1 MITGEGGDGNSPIT
15 SPAQAARTPANTQK
29 ARNRNGPLPR
39 NGTLLTSPVRG
50 EPRGGL
56 FRREVYARRVS
67 LYRFQEPIPMLTSP
81 VLVAAFDGWIDAAGA
96 ATACA
101 NHVAESGRVVASFD
115 VDSLN
120 DYRARRPVL
129 DVVDGVLAR
138 MQWPDILLR
147 HIEIGGRDILV
158 LVGPEP
164 DYKWKQLGDDV
175 LELARRL
182 GVVEWISLGAIPAAV
197 PHTRPVP
204 VLATASTDASLRDGE
219 QQGPGGVL
227 RVPAAALSALE
238 MTVAAAGIP
247 AIGYYAQV
255 PHYIGAAA
263 YAPASLALLQHLE
276 RRLGVTIPLG
286 TLGDDALAQRERLDA
301 AIAEDDDSREYL
313 ERLEAL
319 ASEERVPSGDEI
331 ASEIERY
338 LKEQS

>member
-1 MITGEGGDGNSPIT
+1 
-15 SPAQAARTPANTQK
+15 
-29 ARNRNGPLPR
+29 
-39 NGTLLTSPVRG
+39 
-50 EPRGGL
+50 
-56 FRREVYARRVS
+56 
-67 LYRFQEPIPMLTSP
+67 LYQLQEQIPMLRAP
-81 VLVAAFDGWIDAAGA
+81 VLIAAFDGWIDAAGA

-101 NHVAESGRVVASFD
+101 NHIAEDGRVIASFD

-138 MQWPDILLR
+138 MQWPDIVLR
-147 HIEIGGRDILV
+147 HASFGGRDLLV

-164 DYKWKQLGDDV
+164 DYKWKQLGDDL
-175 LELARRL
+175 LELALRL

-219 QQGPGGVL
+219 QQGPGGIL
-227 RVPAAALSALE
+227 RVPAAALSAVE

-255 PHYIGAAA
+255 PHYIGVSA
-263 YAPASLALLQHLE
+263 YAPATLALLQHVE
-276 RRLGVTIPLG
+276 RRLGVTIPLR

-301 AIAEDDDSREYL
+301 AIAEDDDSKEYL
-313 ERLEAL
+313 ARLEAL

-338 LKEQS
+338 LKEQT

>member
-1 MITGEGGDGNSPIT
+1 
-15 SPAQAARTPANTQK
+15 
-29 ARNRNGPLPR
+29 
-39 NGTLLTSPVRG
+39 
-50 EPRGGL
+50 
-56 FRREVYARRVS
+56 
-67 LYRFQEPIPMLTSP
+67 MLTAP
-81 VLVAAFDGWIDAAGA
+81 VLIAAFDGWIDAAGA

-101 NHVAESGRVVASFD
+101 NHIGEDGRVIASFD

-138 MQWPDILLR
+138 MQWPDIVLR
-147 HIEIGGRDILV
+147 HSSFGGRDILV

-164 DYKWKQLGDDV
+164 DYKWKQLGDDL
-175 LELARRL
+175 LELALRL

-204 VLATASTDASLRDGE
+204 VLATASSDASLRDGE

-227 RVPAAALSALE
+227 RVPAAALSAVE

-255 PHYIGAAA
+255 PHYIGVSA
-263 YAPASLALLQHLE
+263 YAPATLALLQHVE
-276 RRLGVTIPLG
+276 RRLGVTIPLKA
-286 TLGDDALAQRERLDA
+286 LGDDALAQRERLDA
-301 AIAEDDDSREYL
+301 AIAEDDDSKEYL
-313 ERLEAL
+313 ARLEAL

-338 LKEQS
+338 LKEQT

>member
-1 MITGEGGDGNSPIT
+1 
-15 SPAQAARTPANTQK
+15 
-29 ARNRNGPLPR
+29 
-39 NGTLLTSPVRG
+39 
-50 EPRGGL
+50 
-56 FRREVYARRVS
+56 
-67 LYRFQEPIPMLTSP
+67 MLTEP
-81 VLVAAFDGWIDAAGA
+81 VLIAAFDGWIDAAGA

-101 NHVAESGRVVASFD
+101 NHLGEGGRVVASFD

-138 MQWPDILLR
+138 MQWPDIVLR
-147 HIEIGGRDILV
+147 YVEIGGRDLLV

-175 LELARRL
+175 LELAHRL

-219 QQGPGGVL
+219 QQGPGGIL

-255 PHYIGAAA
+255 PHYIGASA

-276 RRLGVTIPLG
+276 RRLGVIIPLG
-286 TLGDDALAQRERLDA
+286 TLGDDAAGQRERLDA
-301 AIAEDDDSREYL
+301 AIAEDDDSRMYL

-338 LKEQS
+338 LKEQT

>member
-1 MITGEGGDGNSPIT
+1 M
-15 SPAQAARTPANTQK
+15 
-29 ARNRNGPLPR
+29 
-39 NGTLLTSPVRG
+39 
-50 EPRGGL
+50 
-56 FRREVYARRVS
+56 S
-67 LYRFQEPIPMLTSP
+67 LYRLQDPFPMLNAP
-81 VLVAAFDGWIDAAGA
+81 VLLAAFDGWIDAAGA

-101 NHVAESGRVVASFD
+101 NHMAEGGRVVASFD

-138 MQWPDILLR
+138 MQWPDIVLR
-147 HIEIGGRDILV
+147 HVEIGGRDILV

-175 LELARRL
+175 VELARRL

-204 VLATASTDASLRDGE
+204 VLATASTEASLRDGE
-219 QQGPGGVL
+219 QQGPGGIL
-227 RVPAAALSALE
+227 RVPAAALSAVE

-247 AIGYYAQV
+247 AVGYYAQV

-263 YAPASLALLQHLE
+263 FAPATLALLQHLE

-286 TLGDDALAQRERLDA
+286 TLGDDAVAQRQRLDA

-313 ERLEAL
+313 ARLETL
-319 ASEERVPSGDEI
+319 ASEERMPSGDEI

-338 LKEQS
+338 LKEQT

>member
-1 MITGEGGDGNSPIT
+1 VAGEGLSGYG
-15 SPAQAARTPANTQK
+15 
-29 ARNRNGPLPR
+29 
-39 NGTLLTSPVRG
+39 
-50 EPRGGL
+50 
-56 FRREVYARRVS
+56 VYAREVT
-67 LYRFQEPIPMLTSP
+67 LYQLREQIPMLTAP
-81 VLVAAFDGWIDAAGA
+81 VLIAAFDGWIDAAGA

-101 NHVAESGRVVASFD
+101 NHIAEDGKVVASFD

-138 MQWPDILLR
+138 MQWPDIVLR
-147 HIEIGGRDILV
+147 HVSFGGRDVLV

-164 DYKWKQLGDDV
+164 DYKWKQLGDDL
-175 LELARRL
+175 LELALRL

-204 VLATASTDASLRDGE
+204 VLATASSDASLRDGE
-219 QQGPGGVL
+219 QQGPGGIL
-227 RVPAAALSALE
+227 RVPAAALSAVE

-255 PHYIGAAA
+255 PHYIGVSA
-263 YAPASLALLQHLE
+263 YAPATLALLQHVE
-276 RRLGVTIPLG
+276 RRLGVTIPLR

-301 AIAEDDDSREYL
+301 AIAEDDDSKEYL
-313 ERLEAL
+313 ARLEAL
-319 ASEERVPSGDEI
+319 ASEERMPSGDEI

-338 LKEQS
+338 LKEQT

>member
-1 MITGEGGDGNSPIT
+1 VT
-15 SPAQAARTPANTQK
+15 
-29 ARNRNGPLPR
+29 
-39 NGTLLTSPVRG
+39 
-50 EPRGGL
+50 
-56 FRREVYARRVS
+56 
-67 LYRFQEPIPMLTSP
+67 LYRLQEQIPMLTAP

-101 NHVAESGRVVASFD
+101 NHVAEGGRVVASFD

-138 MQWPDILLR
+138 MQWPDITLR
-147 HIEIGGRDILV
+147 HVAFDGRDVLV

-164 DYKWKQLGDDV
+164 DYKWKQLGDEL
-175 LELARRL
+175 LELALRL

-227 RVPAAALSALE
+227 RVPAAALSAVE

-255 PHYIGAAA
+255 PHYIGASA
-263 YAPASLALLQHLE
+263 YAPATLALLQHLE
-276 RRLGVTIPLG
+276 RRLGVTIPLR
-286 TLGDDALAQRERLDA
+286 TLGDDAIAQRERLDV
-301 AIAEDDDSREYL
+301 AIAEDEDSKEYL
-313 ERLEAL
+313 TRLEAL
-319 ASEERVPSGDEI
+319 ASEERMPSGDEI

-338 LKEQS
+338 LKEQT